1 MMVNS
6 SIVLQRMEPA
16 ERLSLCTSSSTISKS
31 VFSARESLIRITLDS
46 EYSTTFQ
53 VPFGAVAYPKHNQ
66 PLCYIWSPT
75 YEYVEE
81 GSGDL
86 LDGFSGLLDG
96 SGELP
101 EENSGQGSGVDL
113 ITNV

>member
-1 MMVNS
+1 M
-6 SIVLQRMEPA
+6 
-16 ERLSLCTSSSTISKS
+16 
-31 VFSARESLIRITLDS
+31 TLDS

-53 VPFGAVAYPKHNQ
+53 IPYGAVAYPKYNQ

-86 LDGFSGLLDG
+86 LDSSSDPLDG
-96 SGELP
+96 SGELL
-101 EENSGQGSGVDL
+101 EENSGQGSGIDL